1 VQAVAVLTRES
12 RTVPT
17 FERRWVGDHAPF
29 DGFYPVVSRGFGVSQ
44 FDRTAGADAGAET
57 DTATETE
64 PAAETDAGSDIDSDD
79 DLTAALRTESRVLPA
94 EVFATLGND
103 TRVDI
108 LRALLELGADEEPVS
123 FTDLFERVDIDDS
136 ANFNYHLRQLTGH
149 FVKRSDDG
157 YEFRYPGRK
166 VVSAIFTGTLTDRAQ
181 VGFFPVEGSCYDC
194 DGDLHGW
201 YVDDTL
207 TVGCADC
214 GTIQVSYPFPSGGLD
229 DRTTDELLQAFH
241 HYVRHHYC
249 LAADGVC
256 PECTG
261 AVETTLVRDPDEEDL
276 DVAVEH
282 VCQRC
287 NYRLRSTVGVTLLDH
302 AETLLFFSER
312 GVDLNTEPF
321 WGFDWCVS
329 DERTTIVAEDP
340 LRVQL
345 SLPCGG
351 DELRVVVDG
360 SVDVVETTLVE

>member
-1 VQAVAVLTRES
+1 M
-12 RTVPT
+12 
-17 FERRWVGDHAPF
+17 
-29 DGFYPVVSRGFGVSQ
+29 SQ
-44 FDRTAGADAGAET
+44 FDRTAGADAGAEA
-57 DTATETE
+57 DAATETD
-64 PAAETDAGSDIDSDD
+64 PAAEADAGAEREVDADG

-166 VVSAIFTGTLTDRAQ
+166 VVSAIFTGTLTERAQ

-282 VCQRC
+282 VCGRC

-321 WGFDWCVS
+321 WKFDWCVS
-329 DERTTIVAEDP
+329 DERTTVVSEDP
-340 LRVQL
+340 LRVRL
-345 SLPCGG
+345 SLPCAG
-351 DELRVVVDG
+351 DELRVVVDE
-360 SVDVVETTLVE
+360 SVNVVETTLSE

>member
-1 VQAVAVLTRES
+1 
-12 RTVPT
+12 
-17 FERRWVGDHAPF
+17 
-29 DGFYPVVSRGFGVSQ
+29 
-44 FDRTAGADAGAET
+44 
-57 DTATETE
+57 
-64 PAAETDAGSDIDSDD
+64 
-79 DLTAALRTESRVLPA
+79 VLPA

-214 GTIQVSYPFPSGGLD
+214 GTIQVSYPSPPVGS
-229 DRTTDELLQAFH
+229 TTAQPTSCC
-241 HYVRHHYC
+241 R
-249 LAADGVC
+249 
-256 PECTG
+256 
-261 AVETTLVRDPDEEDL
+261 
-276 DVAVEH
+276 
-282 VCQRC
+282 
-287 NYRLRSTVGVTLLDH
+287 RSTTTSATTTVWPRTEFAPNAPARSRRRSSATPTRRISTSPSNTSVSGVTTGCGRRSGSPLDH